1 MGSGGCHNNTE
12 VVQRKCR
19 SQSNCEFVG
28 QQSNGCWHLLKQ
40 DSNGSSKPSKY
51 TKGFHQVPMQTQEQ
65 VPMQTQEQV
74 PMQTQEQVPTLTREQ
89 WRSKQNALYN
99 KARKERYLAARDRR

>member
-12 VVQRKCR
+12 AVQRKCR

-65 VPMQTQEQV
+65 VP
-74 PMQTQEQVPTLTREQ
+74 TLTREQ